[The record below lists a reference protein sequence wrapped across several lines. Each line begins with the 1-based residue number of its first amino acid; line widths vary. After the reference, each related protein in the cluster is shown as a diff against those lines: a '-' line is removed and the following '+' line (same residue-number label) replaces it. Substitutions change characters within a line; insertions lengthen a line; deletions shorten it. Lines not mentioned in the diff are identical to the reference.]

1 MSKASDDFSE
11 FGRLLVN
18 KLVEP
23 SSKIHVY
30 DYTFICECG
39 NIHFVSKFPS
49 AYLIL
54 SEIRS
59 PISAHPTSVVSGDTI
74 SQVL

>member
-1 MSKASDDFSE
+1 MNKVSDDFSE

-30 DYTFICECG
+30 GYTFICECG

-49 AYLIL
+49 TYFIL

-59 PISAHPTSVVSGDTI
+59 PISEQLTRVVPSE
-74 SQVL
+74 

>member
-30 DYTFICECG
+30 GYTLYVNVEI
-39 NIHFVSKFPS
+39 
-49 AYLIL
+49 YIL
-54 SEIRS
+54 FQNFQV
-59 PISAHPTSVVSGDTI
+59 PTLFS
-74 SQVL
+74 LK

>member
-30 DYTFICECG
+30 GYTFICELWKYTFCFK
-39 NIHFVSKFPS
+39 ISV
-49 AYLIL
+49 
-54 SEIRS
+54 
-59 PISAHPTSVVSGDTI
+59 PI
-74 SQVL
+74 

>member
-1 MSKASDDFSE
+1 MSKASDDFFE

-30 DYTFICECG
+30 GYTFICECG
-39 NIHFVSKFPS
+39 VMTF
-49 AYLIL
+49 
-54 SEIRS
+54 E
-59 PISAHPTSVVSGDTI
+59 
-74 SQVL
+74 

>member
-23 SSKIHVY
+23 NRK
-30 DYTFICECG
+30 
-39 NIHFVSKFPS
+39 
-49 AYLIL
+49 
-54 SEIRS
+54 
-59 PISAHPTSVVSGDTI
+59 TSVPGIILYVYVDINHSDKE
-74 SQVL
+74 V